1 VIRSP
6 FWQRVDKWSR
16 GSVPVGLTLLL
27 LLFGLLPWHLPELGT
42 IGISLVIISVF
53 YWGLKKPYLM
63 TPWSVLAIGLV
74 GDLLGVTP
82 MGVGT
87 VSLLFLYAMVRS
99 QARALRNMPFIVVWG
114 AFILIAA
121 LTILLSWV
129 LTAAMDVHFPDIRPA
144 VFLYLFDVVCYP
156 PLSYVFDRLQ
166 RSLLPEK

>member
-16 GSVPVGLTLLL
+16 SSIPVGFTLFLL
-27 LLFGLLPWHLPELGT
+27 IVGLLPWHLPELGT
-42 IGISLVIISVF
+42 VGISLVIISVY
-53 YWGLKKPYLM
+53 YWGLRKPHLM
-63 TPWSVLAIGLV
+63 TPWAVLCIGLI

-87 VSLLFLYAMVRS
+87 VSLLCLYALIRS
-99 QARALRNMPFIVVWG
+99 QARALRNMPFLIVWG
-114 AFILIAA
+114 TFILMAGV
-121 LTILLSWV
+121 TILLSWI
-129 LTAAMDVHFPDIRPA
+129 LTAAMDVHFPDIKPA
-144 VFLYLFDVVCYP
+144 LILYLFDIICYP